1 MPSSSQRGIVLKKKV
16 YFGLVLYYIENT
28 NHPFFFNVIQQDEK
42 QPKDIYQ
49 SFDRADI
56 YIDWFPSVD
65 KMNDYKNMLVQQVFS
80 DEKERLSNLQKEIVP
95 IGKFKQMMTT
105 FSVEEAII
113 RLRNKEKIYIIPP
126 VLTDRMFYHE
136 VSNAQ
141 EFEWICKKVSLKSG
155 VPKEKLFIFY
165 EHSFEKTLSETTGNT
180 ENLSIQKRKPELYS
194 FG

>member
-1 MPSSSQRGIVLKKKV
+1 MKNKV
-16 YFGLVLYYIENT
+16 YFGLVLFYIENT
-28 NHPFFFNVIQQDEK
+28 NHPFFFNVIQQAEK

-56 YIDWFPSVD
+56 YVDWFPSVD

-95 IGKFKQMMTT
+95 IEKFKQMMTT

-155 VPKEKLFIFY
+155 VPKENLFIFY
-165 EHSFEKTLSETTGNT
+165 EHSFEKTLHETTGNI
-180 ENLSIQKRKPELYS
+180 ESLSIRKRKPELYS

>member
-1 MPSSSQRGIVLKKKV
+1 M
-16 YFGLVLYYIENT
+16 
-28 NHPFFFNVIQQDEK
+28 
-42 QPKDIYQ
+42 
-49 SFDRADI
+49 
-56 YIDWFPSVD
+56 
-65 KMNDYKNMLVQQVFS
+65 FS

-113 RLRNKEKIYIIPP
+113 RLKNKEKIYIIPP

-136 VSNAQ
+136 VSHVQ

-165 EHSFEKTLSETTGNT
+165 DHSFEKTLSKTTTNTGNI
-180 ENLSIQKRKPELYS
+180 SIQKRKPELYS